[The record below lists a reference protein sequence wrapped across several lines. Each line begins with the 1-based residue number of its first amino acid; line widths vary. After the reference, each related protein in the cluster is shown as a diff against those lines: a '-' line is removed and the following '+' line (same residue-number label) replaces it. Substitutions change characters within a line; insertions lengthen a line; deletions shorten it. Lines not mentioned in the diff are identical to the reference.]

1 MPHAAGLLVRA
12 RDTGRFLFLLGTDG
26 YWNVPGGGIERDERP
41 QQAALREFV
50 EETGFH
56 GRLCIGSRAAEIDGF
71 WLYGAEV
78 PREFLPM
85 LSDEHLDFKWTTLR
99 AMPTPHHP
107 SLSLVVVER
116 EA

>member
-12 RDTGRFLFLLGTDG
+12 LDTRRFLFLLETDG
-26 YWNVPGGGIERDERP
+26 YWNVPGGSIEPGERP
-41 QQAALREFV
+41 KEAALREFV

-56 GRLCIGSRAAEIDGF
+56 GRISIGARAANLDGY

-78 PREFLPM
+78 QREFLPM
-85 LSDEHLDFKWTTLR
+85 LGDEHLDFCWATLR
-99 AMPTPHHP
+99 KMPSPHHP